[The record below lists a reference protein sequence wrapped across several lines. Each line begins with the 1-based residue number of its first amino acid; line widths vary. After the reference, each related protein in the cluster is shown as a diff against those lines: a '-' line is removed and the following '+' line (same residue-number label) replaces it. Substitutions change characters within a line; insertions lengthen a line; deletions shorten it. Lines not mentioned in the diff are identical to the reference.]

1 MQNATLRHIY
11 SMKTISEMPLRR
23 FNPLNDFM
31 FYKIMGEKG
40 DEVQLLGFLNAVLGR
55 IGDERFTSVEILE
68 NKTFVSEIIG
78 NKTSTFDVRAVLH
91 GGNRTISPRVNVEV
105 QLRNQHNM
113 DKRSLFYWSW
123 EYVKSLKAGE
133 DYRELP
139 DVIAINIVDYNFLP
153 LHHYHTC
160 FHLREDSER
169 DIILTNSLE
178 IHYLNMV
185 QYRKLRG
192 KDILNDPL
200 CRWLAWFNEGS
211 SPDLVMEVTK
221 MDNAIQ
227 MASERMAYL
236 FSDEDALRA
245 YEIRAKAL
253 SDWTSAYN
261 YATETGYADGLAK
274 GMTDGMVKGM
284 VDGIA
289 EGITEGRAE
298 GRVEGLEEK
307 ALEIARNLKKMD
319 LSISQ
324 IAEGTGLSPEIIKNL

>member
-1 MQNATLRHIY
+1 
-11 SMKTISEMPLRR
+11 MKTISEMPLHR

-55 IGDERFTSVEILE
+55 TGDDRFTSVEILE
-68 NKTFVSEIIG
+68 NKTFIPEIIG

-91 GGNRTISPRVNVEV
+91 GGARTISPRVNVEV

-113 DKRSLFYWSW
+113 EKRSLFYWSW

-139 DVIAINIVDYNFLP
+139 DVIAINIVDFNFLP

-160 FHLREDSER
+160 FHLREDCER

-185 QYRKLRG
+185 QYRKFME
-192 KDILNDPL
+192 KDIPNDPL
-200 CRWLAWFNEGS
+200 CRWLAWLNESS
-211 SPDLVMEVTK
+211 SPDLVMEVVK

-227 MASERMAYL
+227 MANERMAYL
-236 FSDEDALRA
+236 ISNEDALRA

-261 YATETGYADGLAK
+261 FATETGYADGLAK
-274 GMTDGMVKGM
+274 GM
-284 VDGIA
+284 VD
-289 EGITEGRAE
+289 GITEGRIE

-307 ALEIARNLKKMD
+307 AIEIARNLKKMG
-319 LSISQ
+319 LSVSQ
-324 IAEGTGLSPEIIKNL
+324 IAEGTGLSSEAIKNL